1 MQSWQFAK
9 SVSEG
14 GSGKFSAA
22 GPAAVSSAEL
32 QYSRSRP
39 CSLWFRNHR
48 EMLAMVFSRARLQ
61 AQLSWS
67 TLIRSVVPRAKPS
80 NSTSTLRGGDGFLS
94 SVHSLYTSCER
105 FWTYVL
111 PNTTG
116 VSCCLNNFVS
126 AREFSLG
133 LGESAFCVSP
143 VFVRTR
149 RYFFTALP
157 VGWRLTV
164 WRTFLLCAKLYII

>member
-1 MQSWQFAK
+1 M
-9 SVSEG
+9 SVKVGQES
-14 GSGKFSAA
+14 SLLSL
-22 GPAAVSSAEL
+22 SSAEL
-32 QYSRSRP
+32 QYSRSRS

-48 EMLAMVFSRARLQ
+48 EMLAMVFSRACLQ

-80 NSTSTLRGGDGFLS
+80 NSTYTLRGGDRFLS
-94 SVHSLYTSCER
+94 SVRSLYTSCER

-133 LGESAFCVSP
+133 FGESAFRVAP

-149 RYFFTALP
+149 RYFFNCVTGRPEVYSLANLP
-157 VGWRLTV
+157 TM
-164 WRTFLLCAKLYII
+164 CKIIYHLAF